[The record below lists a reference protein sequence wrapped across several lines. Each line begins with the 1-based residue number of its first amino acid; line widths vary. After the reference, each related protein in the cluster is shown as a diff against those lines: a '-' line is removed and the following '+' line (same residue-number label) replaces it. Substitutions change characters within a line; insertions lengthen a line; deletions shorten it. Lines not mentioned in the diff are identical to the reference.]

1 MKIKQGVVTIEPITI
16 IAAVIA
22 LILGAVIGF
31 CYRKQI
37 AEAKIGVAEKRANDI
52 VEDAKKEAEAKKK
65 EILLE
70 AKEESIRTKNEL
82 EKEARDRRNELSR
95 TERRLVQKE
104 ETLDRKADAYEKRE
118 EQMRGK
124 VYHRTGRLS

>member
-1 MKIKQGVVTIEPITI
+1 M
-16 IAAVIA
+16 IA
-22 LILGAVIGF
+22 LILCAFIGF

-37 AEAKIGVAEKRANDI
+37 AEAKIGVSEKRANDI

-95 TERRLVQKE
+95 SE
-104 ETLDRKADAYEKRE
+104 
-118 EQMRGK
+118 
-124 VYHRTGRLS
+124 

>member
-52 VEDAKKEAEAKKK
+52 VEDAISA
-65 EILLE
+65 
-70 AKEESIRTKNEL
+70 S
-82 EKEARDRRNELSR
+82 LSGSGV
-95 TERRLVQKE
+95 TGAVPVHSLMLVLQ
-104 ETLDRKADAYEKRE
+104 
-118 EQMRGK
+118 
-124 VYHRTGRLS
+124 TGQSVLT

>member
-70 AKEESIRTKNEL
+70 AKEESIRTRMSLKKKQET
-82 EKEARDRRNELSR
+82 EEMSFP
-95 TERRLVQKE
+95 ERRDVLFR
-104 ETLDRKADAYEKRE
+104 RKKLLTA
-118 EQMRGK
+118 
-124 VYHRTGRLS
+124 RLTPTKSAKSR

>member
-1 MKIKQGVVTIEPITI
+1 MVTIGPIQTI
-16 IAAVIA
+16 IAIVISV
-22 LILGAVIGF
+22 IIGAVIGF

-37 AEAKIGVAEKRANDI
+37 AEAKIGVAEKRATDI

-70 AKEESIRTKNEL
+70 AKEESIKTKNDL
-82 EKEARDRRNELSR
+82 EKEARERRNELAR

-104 ETLDRKADAYEKRE
+104 
-118 EQMRGK
+118 
-124 VYHRTGRLS
+124 

>member
-1 MKIKQGVVTIEPITI
+1 MVSHYISFYTIIYARYKIKQGVVTIEPITI

-95 TERRLVQKE
+95 TERRL
-104 ETLDRKADAYEKRE
+104 RKARGAD
-118 EQMRGK
+118 EQK
-124 VYHRTGRLS
+124 IGRP